1 MKDRIFTNRIKEVM
15 DTAMENLKPLID
27 SDIIIG
33 KMIKSDGMEIVP
45 ITKVSLGF
53 VSGGGEYYSELKEM
67 RKETEYPFSG
77 GCGGGVSV
85 QPIGFL
91 VIKNQ
96 TVELIKIEQKG
107 AVEKLIEAIPEVAK
121 FIGKNFS
128 KWRNLDILQ

>member
-128 KWRNLDILQ
+128 K

>member
-1 MKDRIFTNRIKEVM
+1 MKDKIFTNRIKEVM

-33 KMIKSDGMEIVP
+33 KTIKTDGMEIVP

-53 VSGGGEYYSELKEM
+53 VSGGGEYYSELKEI

-85 QPIGFL
+85 QPLGFL

-96 TVELIKIEQKG
+96 SVELIKIEQKG
-107 AVEKLIEAIPEVAK
+107 AIEKLIEAIPEVAK

-128 KWRNLDILQ
+128 SKE